1 MLKVSAYYAC
11 DADVYAVLFA
21 SVQQDLGYEEEQSVL
36 LLEKYSTVQA
46 VLAARGMLIS
56 DQMM

>member
-1 MLKVSAYYAC
+1 MQKTVK
-11 DADVYAVLFA
+11 DKNVLFA

-46 VLAARGMLIS
+46 ALTTRGTLVNETMNY
-56 DQMM
+56 